1 AGARG
6 ARIAR
11 PGPVE
16 PADRLHPGDLAGDHQ
31 DACLP
36 GAGQTRL
43 RLPRAG
49 GDPRPRGRT
58 RLTGAGDRR
67 ASPGRGGNRD
77 RIVAWIRACE
87 ADAAR
92 DLTHN
97 GDNLRNGAQLVEAG
111 VPPAPASTHVWGYF
125 PAPVACS
132 AGVYRP
138 RWFEREPSSAGVDS
152 VRPWHRRSS
161 SLKVCQR
168 RMWPPGWRT
177 ASTAASSPFC
187 ANVAGGRAP

>member
-16 PADRLHPGDLAGDHQ
+16 PAVGLHAGDLAGDHQ

-77 RIVAWIRACE
+77 RIVAWIRASE
-87 ADAAR
+87 ADSAR

-111 VPPAPASTHVWGYF
+111 VPPAPASTHVWGLF
-125 PAPVACS
+125 LQLGAFSSAGDFDSEGFSAATGAPAGAPVAS
-132 AGVYRP
+132 QI
-138 RWFEREPSSAGVDS
+138 
-152 VRPWHRRSS
+152 
-161 SLKVCQR
+161 L
-168 RMWPPGWRT
+168 
-177 ASTAASSPFC
+177 
-187 ANVAGGRAP
+187 